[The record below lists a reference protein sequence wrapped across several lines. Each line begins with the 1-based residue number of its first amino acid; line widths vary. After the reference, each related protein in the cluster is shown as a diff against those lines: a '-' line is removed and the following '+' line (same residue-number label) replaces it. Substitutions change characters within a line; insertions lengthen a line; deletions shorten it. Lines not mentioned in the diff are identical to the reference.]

1 MKRIRRLIFPII
13 LVLAGGAALWFYWVR
28 PAGSLAAAW
37 SSLISPTGSLATT
50 WNGLVNPASATSGP
64 LTASGTVETTEINVA
79 PEIAGKILAV
89 DGQEGETVH
98 VGDVLVHF
106 DDTILKDQRTI
117 AAANLEMAKI
127 TQVQLTSP
135 VTIANLQKAIAQD
148 KQDIDNAQQAY
159 DNQKYFT
166 TNLDAVQNAKASL
179 VLAQQALDDAQTDY
193 DEISGD
199 PSYNTPKANAY
210 QKLYNAQ
217 LTYNDALYVY
227 NLWTG
232 KVDSKQLDIKAA
244 ILNLAKA
251 KLQEDQAFLDVLNG
265 GPIPDNASEAGI
277 VQLKQAR
284 IAVQLA
290 QANLDLLDAQIAKTI
305 VAAPVD
311 GVVMTRNAE
320 PGSVVNAGAAMLTLA
335 RLDELTITV
344 YVPEDRVGEVS
355 LGQSADVTVDSFPG
369 VVFKATVNYISD
381 QAEFTPRNVQTVSGR
396 KNTVFA
402 IKLKL
407 TDTSEKLKPGM
418 PADVSFISK

>member
-1 MKRIRRLIFPII
+1 
-13 LVLAGGAALWFYWVR
+13 
-28 PAGSLAAAW
+28 
-37 SSLISPTGSLATT
+37 
-50 WNGLVNPASATSGP
+50 
-64 LTASGTVETTEINVA
+64 VETTEINVA

-89 DGQEGETVH
+89 DVHEGNTVH
-98 VGDVLVHF
+98 AGDVVVHF
-106 DDTILKDQRTI
+106 DDSILMDQRTI
-117 AAANLEMAKI
+117 ATANLEMAKI
-127 TQVQLTSP
+127 TLAQLTSP
-135 VTIANLQKAIAQD
+135 VTIANTQKTIAQD

-166 TNLDAVQNAKASL
+166 TNQDAVQNAKASL
-179 VLAQQALDDAQTDY
+179 VLAQQALTDAQTDY
-193 DEISGD
+193 DKIDGD
-199 PSYNTPKANAY
+199 PNNNTPKANAY

-217 LTYNDALYVY
+217 LAYNNALYLY

-244 ILNLAKA
+244 TLSLAKA
-251 KLQEDQAFLDVLNG
+251 KLQEDQAYLDVLNG
-265 GPIPDNASEAGI
+265 GSIPANASGTGI
-277 VQLKQAR
+277 VQLQQAK
-284 IAVQLA
+284 IAVTLA

-320 PGSVVNAGAAMLTLA
+320 PGSVVNAGAALLTLG

-355 LGQSADVTVDSFPG
+355 LGQTADVSVDSFPEN
-369 VVFKATVNYISD
+369 VFKATVTYISD

-407 TDTSEKLKPGM
+407 SDTSERLKPGM
-418 PADVSFISK
+418 PADVTFIAK